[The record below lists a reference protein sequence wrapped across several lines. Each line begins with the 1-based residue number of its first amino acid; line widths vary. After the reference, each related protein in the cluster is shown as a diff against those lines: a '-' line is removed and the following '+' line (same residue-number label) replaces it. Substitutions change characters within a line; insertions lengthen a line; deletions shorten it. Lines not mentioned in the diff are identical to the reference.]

1 MSIRSSGPL
10 RRATVIWHSLWQQLL
25 ASALGSATTLRKF
38 RAGLVYFA
46 LVFGAGFVLGSVRV
60 PFLVPR
66 IGARYAELLEM
77 PFMFFAVLFSARY
90 IVARYHLPP
99 DTSVRFSVGFIAL
112 AMLLTA
118 ELLLNTVVL
127 RQSPIE
133 YVTSR
138 DPIAG
143 AAYLVMLGLFAVMP
157 RLVQRSKLGGR
168 A

>member
-1 MSIRSSGPL
+1 M
-10 RRATVIWHSLWQQLL
+10 
-25 ASALGSATTLRKF
+25 RKF

-66 IGARYAELLEM
+66 IGARLLEM

-99 DTSVRFSVGFIAL
+99 DASIRFSVGFIAL

-157 RLVQRSKLGGR
+157 WLVHRSKLGGR